1 MSFKSFME
9 HFGHDLKVGIVDI
22 GKAVEAALPYV
33 ATIGESAVSMFFPA
47 ASSLFNKVVNEALTA
62 EQNWTAAG
70 KASGTGVQKS
80 AAVLGI
86 VGNLIE
92 QSLKDAGMPSTAADV
107 QKYVDM
113 CVYWLNVTPV
123 PAVPGTPPATS

>member
-1 MSFKSFME
+1 MSFKSIME
-9 HFGHDLKVGIVDI
+9 HLGHDLKVGIVDI
-22 GKAVEAALPYV
+22 GKVISAALPYV
-33 ATIGESAVSMFFPA
+33 ATVGESAVAMFVPA
-47 ASSLFNKVVNEALTA
+47 ASSLFNKVVQEAVTA

-92 QSLKDAGMPSTAADV
+92 QGLKDAGMPSASADV

-113 CVYWLNVTPV
+113 VVYWLNVTPV
-123 PAVPGTPPATS
+123 PASTPPTA